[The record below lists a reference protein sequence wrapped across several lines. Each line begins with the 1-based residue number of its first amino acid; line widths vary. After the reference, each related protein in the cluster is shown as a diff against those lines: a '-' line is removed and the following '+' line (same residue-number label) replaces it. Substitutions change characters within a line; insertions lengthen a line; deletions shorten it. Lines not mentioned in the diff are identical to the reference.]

1 MNKKL
6 FFNFKSIP
14 FILLSLF
21 VILGVLVC
29 NFVQITELDTKI
41 IIFLQNSLSDINLD
55 VFKFLSKFHNRYV
68 NVIMFFVIFFLV
80 YKKDYGLAFMSFIS
94 EYTRNDVIL
103 FIKDI
108 FQRHRPPIELQP
120 YSHPQDYSFPSGH
133 SYNIVILAGILICII
148 SKYVKNKII
157 RYILSSV
164 CIVIAIFVG
173 LSRLMLGVHYPTD
186 VLAGFL
192 LGATVVTTIWII
204 NTKYNN

>member
-1 MNKKL
+1 MNKIL
-6 FFNFKSIP
+6 FFSFKSIP
-14 FILLSLF
+14 LILLSLF

-133 SYNIVILAGILICII
+133 SYNIYTRRNFNLYNIKVCKKQNNQIYTIFSLHCHSYFCGIIKTNARSTLPDRCSCRI
-148 SKYVKNKII
+148 SARCNSSNNYLDNQYKI
-157 RYILSSV
+157 
-164 CIVIAIFVG
+164 
-173 LSRLMLGVHYPTD
+173 
-186 VLAGFL
+186 
-192 LGATVVTTIWII
+192 
-204 NTKYNN
+204 